1 MNIPYETTKVP
12 VERSLAGISSFLD
25 RVGFTS
31 SATINE
37 NSRRRIIAK
46 IDGIAFE
53 WAADIPGIQKA
64 YGEAHGG
71 RYLREDQAGRIA
83 WRAIY
88 YREASQADDSPA
100 SGSGG
105 GRVMNKQKVL
115 ICKNGIEIIWT
126 YAARDNRLEVTYDM
140 FELIRRGLVTKFDL
154 EVEKVIEE
162 EVK

>member
-88 YREASQADDSPA
+88 YGVEAQSRSILCGATTIAIEFGGQILLPNGQTVATRITADYKTGRLAKPTIA
-100 SGSGG
+100 LLAAPEEGG
-105 GRVMNKQKVL
+105 
-115 ICKNGIEIIWT
+115 
-126 YAARDNRLEVTYDM
+126 
-140 FELIRRGLVTKFDL
+140 
-154 EVEKVIEE
+154 
-162 EVK
+162 